1 METRMQEIEIDVE
14 ASDDEPSVS
23 PGDDGRAAWFG
34 FPDGA
39 TIEIHMPRSNE
50 VARVEF
56 NNKSEP
62 WFVLKL
68 PDGSGNDGPLRILG
82 RTT

>member
-1 METRMQEIEIDVE
+1 MMTQEIEIDVE
-14 ASDDEPSVS
+14 ASDDEPVNT
-23 PGDDGRAAWFG
+23 GRAARFR

-39 TIEIHMPRSNE
+39 MVEIHMPRSHE

-68 PDGSGNDGPLRILG
+68 PDGSGNDGPLRLLG
-82 RTT
+82 RAN